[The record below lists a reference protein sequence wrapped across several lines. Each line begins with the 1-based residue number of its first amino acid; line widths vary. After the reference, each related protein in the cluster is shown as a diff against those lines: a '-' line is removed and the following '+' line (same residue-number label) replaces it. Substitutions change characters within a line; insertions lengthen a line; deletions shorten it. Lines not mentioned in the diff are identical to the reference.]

1 VRVVFTVLDALPA
14 RHVGP
19 DHTPVLYELAQRG
32 GLARDGAL
40 AVMTSATYPNHATFA
55 TGAAPQQHG
64 IVSNWIPESGGVV
77 PAWKRGPRV
86 PTLFDACAAARRT
99 SAAVFGDQ
107 HLVGVMGATTANS
120 HWPPDGEPPDG
131 ARLDAMGYIDDRDT
145 VDQLVDVLDA
155 NADLVVA
162 QINGPDTA
170 AHLFGPDA
178 DDAFAGYRETD
189 TQLARV
195 REHIAWDDTVWIL
208 VSDHDQETVDAGA
221 PVDLQSEIR
230 QRGLDLFALPEG
242 NASLVCGAG
251 ALDAQ
256 AWLADVDGVAGAE
269 PYALAD
275 AALECC
281 LAWTERGRAFGF
293 EGMPTRAGTHGGP
306 RTRAQVAAVTGG
318 HAAVEPLARAVERGP
333 VHAADWAPTIVEL
346 LDLELPTATGRS
358 LLG

>member
-19 DHTPVLYELAQRG
+19 EHTPVLYDLASRG

-55 TGAAPQQHG
+55 TGTQPRQHG
-64 IVSNWIPESGGVV
+64 IVSNWIPESSGVV

-107 HLVGVMGATTANS
+107 HLVGVMGATAAHS
-120 HWPPDGEPPDG
+120 HWPPDGKPPPD

-145 VDQLVDVLDA
+145 VEQLVGVLDA
-155 NADLVVA
+155 GPDLVVA

-189 TQLARV
+189 ALLARV

-208 VSDHDQETVDAGA
+208 VSDHDQETVDADA
-221 PVDLQSEIR
+221 PVDLQGEMR
-230 QRGLDLFALPEG
+230 ARGLELFALPEG

-251 ALDAQ
+251 ALDARQ
-256 AWLADVDGVAGAE
+256 WLAAVDGVAGAE
-269 PYALAD
+269 PFALTD
-275 AALECC
+275 TALECC

-293 EGMPTRAGTHGGP
+293 EGAPTRAGTHGGP

-318 HAAVEPLARAVERGP
+318 HSAVGTLARAVEAGP
-333 VHAADWAPTIVEL
+333 VHAADWAPTIAEL
-346 LDLELPTATGRS
+346 LGLELRTATGRS
-358 LLG
+358 LLR

>member
-1 VRVVFTVLDALPA
+1 MRVVFTVLDALPA

-55 TGAAPQQHG
+55 TGTAPQQHG

-178 DDAFAGYRETD
+178 DGAFAGYRETD
-189 TQLARV
+189 AQLARV
-195 REHIAWDDTVWIL
+195 REHIAWDETVWIL

-251 ALDAQ
+251 ALDSQ
-256 AWLADVDGVAGAE
+256 QWLTDVGGVSGAE

-281 LAWTERGRAFGF
+281 LAWTVRGRAFGF
-293 EGMPTRAGTHGGP
+293 EGMPARAGTHGGP

>member
-19 DHTPVLYELAQRG
+19 EHTPVLYDLATRG
-32 GLARDGAL
+32 GIARDGAV

-55 TGAAPQQHG
+55 TGAVPQQHG
-64 IVSNWIPESGGVV
+64 IVSNWIPESSGVV

-86 PTLFDACAAARRT
+86 PTLFDACAAARR
-99 SAAVFGDQ
+99 SNVAVFGDQ
-107 HLVGVMGATTANS
+107 HLVGVMGAAIADS

-145 VDQLVDVLDA
+145 VAQLVDALDTG
-155 NADLVVA
+155 ADLVVS

-170 AHLFGPDA
+170 AHVFGSDA
-178 DDAFAGYRETD
+178 AGALAGYRETD
-189 TQLARV
+189 ALLTEV
-195 REHIAWDDTVWIL
+195 REHLAWDDTVWIL

-221 PVDLQSEIR
+221 PVDLQGEIR
-230 QRGLDLFALPEG
+230 RRGLELFALPEG

-256 AWLADVDGVAGAE
+256 RWLADVDGVGGAE
-269 PYALAD
+269 PFGLTD
-275 AALECC
+275 PALECC
-281 LAWTERGRAFGF
+281 LAWTVRGRAFGF
-293 EGMPTRAGTHGGP
+293 EGMATRVGAHGGP
-306 RTRAQVAAVTGG
+306 RTRAQVAAVSGG
-318 HAAVEPLARAVERGP
+318 HAAVGPLGRAVERGP
-333 VHAADWAPTIVEL
+333 VNAADWAPTIAQL
-346 LDLELPTATGRS
+346 LDLDLPTATGRS